1 MRATLDH
8 RAGAVVRPASAFSR
22 RSLLRGALAG
32 GLVTTGLVACGTEG
46 TRETAERCVSQDR
59 SGAEKA
65 LNFSNWPLYID
76 VDEKDESKR
85 PTLDAFVKQSGIQV
99 KYTEDINDNNE
110 FFGKVRNQLARCQET
125 GRDIFVLTDWMAAR
139 LVRLGWLQKLDPG
152 NLPNVQA
159 NLLDSLRGVA
169 WDPRRERAVPWQSG
183 LTGLAYNAKVTKE
196 VRTFDELLTRPDLKG
211 KITLLSEMR
220 DTMTLSLLSLG
231 VQPEE
236 FTEIEF
242 DNALAKVAKATDSGQ
257 VRRFTGND
265 YAQDLAKGDIAACV
279 AWSGDVLQ
287 LQFDDPNIKFV
298 VPEEGVLLWSDNMM
312 VPNKATHKANAE
324 KLMDY
329 YYQPDVAAQL
339 AAYVN
344 YICPVKGAQEAM
356 TRIDPEL
363 AENPLIFPDAATLER
378 THTFRALNAKEERM
392 YDAKFQKVIGA

>member
-1 MRATLDH
+1 MRTTPDYWP
-8 RAGAVVRPASAFSR
+8 RGVTPRASAFSR
-22 RSLLRGALAG
+22 RTLLRGVLAG
-32 GLVTTGLVACGTEG
+32 GLATTGLTACGTEG
-46 TRETAERCVSQDR
+46 TRKTAEECQSEDR
-59 SGAEKA
+59 SAAEKQLA
-65 LNFSNWPLYID
+65 FSNWPLYID

-85 PTLDAFVKQSGIQV
+85 PTLEAFIQQTGIQV

-110 FFGKVRNQLARCQET
+110 FFGKVRNQLARCQST
-125 GRDIFVLTDWMAAR
+125 GRDVFVLTDWMAAR
-139 LVRLGWLQKLDPG
+139 LIRLGWVQSLDTG

-159 NLLDSLRGVA
+159 NLLDSLRDVS
-169 WDPRRERAVPWQSG
+169 WDRERERSVPWQSG

-196 VRTFDELLTRPDLKG
+196 IRTFDELLTRADLKG
-211 KITLLSEMR
+211 KVTLLSEMR

-231 VQPEE
+231 KDPEN
-236 FTEIEF
+236 FTEDDF
-242 DNALAKVAKATDSGQ
+242 DAAIDKVAKATDSGQ

-287 LQFDDPNIKFV
+287 LQLEDPNIKFV
-298 VPEEGVLLWSDNMM
+298 VPEEGALLFSDNVQ

-329 YYQPDVAAQL
+329 YYQPEVAAEL

-356 TRIDPEL
+356 TRIDPDL
-363 AENPLIFPDAATLER
+363 AENVLIFPDAATLRR
-378 THTFRALNAKEERM
+378 THAFKALTEKEERT
-392 YDAKFQKVIGA
+392 YEAKFQKVVGA

>member
-1 MRATLDH
+1 MRTPDH
-8 RAGAVVRPASAFSR
+8 RPGAVAQRASAFSR
-22 RSLLRGALAG
+22 RSLLRGVLAG
-32 GLVTTGLVACGTEG
+32 GLVTTGLTACGTEG
-46 TRETAERCVSQDR
+46 TRKTAEGCRSEDR
-59 SGAEKA
+59 SAAEKQ

-85 PTLDAFVKQSGIQV
+85 PTLAAFVRQSGV
-99 KYTEDINDNNE
+99 NVRYTEDINDNNE
-110 FFGKVRNQLARCQET
+110 FFGKVRNQLAQCRST

-139 LVRLGWLQKLDPG
+139 LIRLGWVQKLDTG
-152 NLPNVQA
+152 NLGNVQA
-159 NLLDSLRGVA
+159 NLLDSLRDVA
-169 WDPRRERAVPWQSG
+169 FDPERDRAVPWQSG

-196 VRTFDELLTRPDLKG
+196 VRTLDELLTRADLKG
-211 KITLLSEMR
+211 KVTLLSEMR

-231 VQPEE
+231 KQPEN
-236 FTEIEF
+236 FTEDDF
-242 DNALAKVAKATDSGQ
+242 DAAVDKIAKATDSGQ

-287 LQFDDPNIKFV
+287 LQFDDPDIKFV

-312 VPNKATHKANAE
+312 VPNKATHKTNAE

-329 YYQPDVAAQL
+329 YYQPEVAAEL

-356 TRIDPEL
+356 TKIDPEL
-363 AENPLIFPDAATLER
+363 AENPLIFPDEATLRR
-378 THTFRALNAKEERM
+378 THAFKALSEKEEKT
-392 YDAKFQKVIGA
+392 YEAKFQKVVGA